1 MEEIQALCIQIRQT
15 QGCTVSQPLQ
25 DKRSVS
31 SVYSQV
37 TAQWREISNHLGPGG
52 LLLALGLFWSVAG
65 VLLTPTMKFYS
76 WLLTAFVYLPCLYLI
91 VRYFHEFRHTVLNRR
106 ELWLFLLLFVWSL
119 VSLSWSADAERYLTI
134 IKRELFFLMLI
145 LGWIVWGR
153 TFNKPLQSMMI
164 LWGALAGLYS
174 LAALIAYPM
183 RGIDR
188 MFGFGGFMDN
198 PNPAGYTIA
207 ALVVLSCTWWPQ
219 RLSARVVWA
228 ILQACSVAFVIMTG
242 SRGSIVSLIAVAGV
256 VVLLGGGRFYRAL
269 AIVALVAAAALAI
282 FEPSIVQRGDS
293 ERLILMKG
301 AVELIQQRP
310 WLGIGLSSDY
320 EVSAGGVVFGHC
332 HNLILDT
339 AIQYGV
345 PFAALWIWL
354 WLWLGFRAWRHRTES
369 LGMAILMIW
378 VFATVAVQFDVF
390 TVFGRA
396 RAMWMVV
403 WMPFVLSLCLG
414 KSEKKERSIER
425 QT

>member
-1 MEEIQALCIQIRQT
+1 MSQSLQNQPWVSRVFT
-15 QGCTVSQPLQ
+15 QGSEQLRTVS
-25 DKRSVS
+25 
-31 SVYSQV
+31 
-37 TAQWREISNHLGPGG
+37 AHLG
-52 LLLALGLFWSVAG
+52 LAGVVLAFGLFWSVAG

-91 VRYFHEFRHTVLNRR
+91 ARYFHEFRHTVLNRR

-119 VSLSWSADAERYLTI
+119 ISLAWSDGAERYLTI

-153 TFNKPLQSMMI
+153 TFNRPLQSMLI
-164 LWGALAGLYS
+164 LWGGLGGLYS

-188 MFGFGGFMDN
+188 MYGFGGFMDN

-219 RLSARVVWA
+219 KTSGRVLWA
-228 ILQACSVAFVIMTG
+228 LLQACSVAFVILTG
-242 SRGSIVSLIAVAGV
+242 SRGSIVSLMAVAAV
-256 VVLLGGGRFYRAL
+256 VVLLGGGRFYRTL
-269 AIVALVAAAALAI
+269 AILALVATVALAI
-282 FEPSIVQRGDS
+282 FEPSILQRGDS
-293 ERLILMKG
+293 ERMVLIRG
-301 AVELIQQRP
+301 AVDLIHQRP

-320 EVSAGGVVFGHC
+320 EVSAGGVIFGHC
-332 HNLILDT
+332 HNLMLDT
-339 AIQYGV
+339 AVQYGI
-345 PFAALWIWL
+345 PFTVLWIVL
-354 WLWLGFRAWRHRTES
+354 WLWLGLRAWRHRNEA

-414 KSEKKERSIER
+414 KSEKKAALS
-425 QT
+425 